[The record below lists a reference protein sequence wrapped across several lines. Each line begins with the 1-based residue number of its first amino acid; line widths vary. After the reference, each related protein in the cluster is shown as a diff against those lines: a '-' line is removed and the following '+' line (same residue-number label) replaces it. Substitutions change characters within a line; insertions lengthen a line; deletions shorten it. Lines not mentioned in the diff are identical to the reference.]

1 MSEEAVARDRRQGAH
16 TLEHNEPCRVVT
28 YTPHD
33 LVARRA
39 RFVRLFENSSVPDL
53 CSILI
58 FIISHLRSYDLR

>member
-1 MSEEAVARDRRQGAH
+1 MSEEAVARDRRRGAH

-39 RFVRLFENSSVPDL
+39 RFVRLFENSSVPD
-53 CSILI
+53 ILVT
-58 FIISHLRSYDLR
+58 FVY